1 MKRDIKM
8 TIEVP
13 ADMEEDF
20 RLFIVLH
27 GGAIVDCEKDN
38 NDKHESK

>member
-1 MKRDIKM
+1 MNRDIKM

-27 GGAIVDCEKDN
+27 GGSIIDCEKEN
-38 NDKHESK
+38 NEKA